1 MFKINYHITQVF
13 AASFLLGGG
22 GKEHIWMLWGR
33 HGVIH
38 GIVGGDAMKK
48 TGCKGQT
55 LNLCKVDIF
64 S

>member
-1 MFKINYHITQVF
+1 MFQINCHITQVF
-13 AASFLLGGG
+13 IVSFLLGGG
-22 GKEHIWMLWGR
+22 GGAHMDVMGR

-38 GIVGGDAMKK
+38 GVVGGDAMKK